1 MSFYLMEGQIEVR
14 GMREEEEE
22 EGPHFGHAGR

>member
-22 EGPHFGHAGR
+22 GPHFGHAGR

>member
-14 GMREEEEE
+14 GMCEEE